1 MLNAPHSLSGLRMQ
15 SQFFNHGRSFMRNL
29 LRSTLPIAFALCAAA
44 GFAQDKPADYK
55 LGPGDSIKV
64 QVYQNPDLTTEARV
78 SETGTISYPL
88 VGGVH
93 VGGLSLS
100 QAEARIAQALKS
112 HDILKSPQVNI
123 VLQQVRGNQVSVL
136 GQVQKPGRF
145 PLETT
150 NVRVSDML
158 AAAGGV
164 APTGNDVVVVS
175 GTRAGKP
182 FRKSIDIPAL
192 FASTGSHEDILV
204 APGDTLFVDKA
215 PVFYIYGEAQK
226 PGPHSVSRGM
236 TVMQALAEGGGPTPR
251 GSESRLRLNRTGP
264 DGRMVQ
270 LTPRMTDPVQPGDV
284 LYVRESLF

>member
-1 MLNAPHSLSGLRMQ
+1 
-15 SQFFNHGRSFMRNL
+15 
-29 LRSTLPIAFALCAAA
+29 
-44 GFAQDKPADYK
+44 
-55 LGPGDSIKV
+55 
-64 QVYQNPDLTTEARV
+64 
-78 SETGTISYPL
+78 
-88 VGGVH
+88 
-93 VGGLSLS
+93 
-100 QAEARIAQALKS
+100 
-112 HDILKSPQVNI
+112 
-123 VLQQVRGNQVSVL
+123 VSVL

-150 NVRVSDML
+150 NLRVSDML

-164 APTGNDVVVVS
+164 APTGDDIVVVS
-175 GTRAGKP
+175 GMRSGKP

-204 APGDTLFVDKA
+204 APGDTLYVAKA

-284 LYVRESLF
+284 LYVRESIF